1 MTLKS
6 PILPKINKERA
17 FCGRCSACKVKAA
30 TDDQF
35 VLTMAYLLTI
45 TVHILSF
52 RQPVLTIEII
62 AHVREF
68 LSTAAVLAIRCW
80 ILIKKIIK
88 CALFQLTTSRVQTST
103 LSFDPTFMKV
113 AQCAETNEKTIFRFL
128 FLEFS

>member
-1 MTLKS
+1 MTLKNQ
-6 PILPKINKERA
+6 ILPEINKESRA
-17 FCGRCSACKVKAA
+17 FCGRCRACKVKAA

-68 LSTAAVLAIRCW
+68 LSTTAVLAIRC
-80 ILIKKIIK
+80 
-88 CALFQLTTSRVQTST
+88 
-103 LSFDPTFMKV
+103 
-113 AQCAETNEKTIFRFL
+113 
-128 FLEFS
+128 

>member
-1 MTLKS
+1 MKKN
-6 PILPKINKERA
+6 PILPEINKERA
-17 FCGRCSACKVKAA
+17 FCGRCRACKVKAA

-68 LSTAAVLAIRCW
+68 LSTTAVLAIRCY
-80 ILIKKIIK
+80 ILIKKYQM
-88 CALFQLTTSRVQTST
+88 CPVPTNDMQSADLPTF
-103 LSFDPTFMKV
+103 SFDPTFMKV
-113 AQCAETNEKTIFRFL
+113 AQCAEKNEKTIFRLL
-128 FLEFS
+128 FLELS